1 MIYII
6 ISVFTLFYLFF
17 LFKNI
22 GEEAK
27 VSYKNKK
34 FISIIVILLFLIISI
49 FIKDSGITSHR
60 EY

>member
-22 GEEAK
+22 GEGTK
-27 VSYKNKK
+27 VSYRNKK
-34 FISIIVILLFLIISI
+34 FISVIVILLFLIISI
-49 FIKDSGITSHR
+49 FIKDSGITNL
-60 EY
+60 E